1 MDRDVICHIVGYNQ
15 ALKDAIEIIQK
26 NNSKSEIINKINLLK
41 KSIQPEQKVEPYQ
54 ATITKYFSKQ
64 MNLGYMIIQEPEKRY
79 AILLE
84 LDFGRYSEAQ
94 IDYEYAK
101 NNFPQS
107 ENLIFDNKIH
117 FDITLEEI
125 LKNFEKKTS

>member
-26 NNSKSEIINKINLLK
+26 NNSKSEIINKVNLLK
-41 KSIQPEQKVEPYQ
+41 KSIQPEQKIEPYQ